1 MGVVKGAISIKDN
14 MSAVLRSV
22 RQEQSAFRRDVQ
34 RTRRELESTWDRR
47 RTARLDA
54 TAANRA
60 AQQLQRRLQP
70 LRKKIVTAV
79 AIKDMATEKLKSVTN
94 KVKAVGKMVATPIV
108 KLKDGVTAGLSKIS
122 SKLKSL
128 AKAAI
133 PITVAATVTTAALGG
148 VVSSGMQLEN
158 QQVSMKHFIG
168 ATNKGLDDA
177 GVQKIADEFTQQ
189 LRENANATP
198 FETGEV
204 IAAGSRAV
212 SIANGDTKEAMS
224 LVQLAE
230 DMAAASG
237 GTKTISDAIEALAD
251 AKMGETE
258 RLKEFGFKVS
268 AEEFE
273 QKGFQGVSNDLQ
285 SFFGGAAE
293 KLATT
298 GSGLI
303 STIKGKL
310 KSNIADMGLKIVDKL
325 KPALSGIIT
334 LIDTAAPAFEA
345 FGTGLAE
352 KIGSGI
358 EAITAFIP
366 KLTSGFKAIQP
377 TLSSFGAS
385 MMGTLQQVSAAV
397 MPAVSSIMQTVQT
410 VLPAILPVIQ
420 TVVNT
425 IGQVISAAAP
435 VIAGLVQG
443 IGTVISTLAPVFQ
456 VIFDGIGQKVG
467 SVLSFIGSKMG
478 WIQEIIGTVMPVV
491 ADILT
496 TAWSVISPIID
507 IAISVFKVLFN
518 VVQTVFNGIASVIS
532 SVWDKIK
539 PVVEGIGNGLSW
551 IADKVGG
558 LFGFGGG
565 GGGETGS
572 NAEGTNNWRGG
583 PTWVGEQGPELIDLP
598 RGTRILPNKESV
610 QLASSLQRM
619 RETASQ
625 NANPA
630 PASAPIRL
638 DGYSSSI
645 EKEGVRLTSSLQRMR
660 AATAAQNAPSPV
672 PANAPIRRGGGSSP
686 VSSVIQL
693 TLAKLADTIVVREE
707 ADIDKIGEK
716 VAKEVVLAVKNMVPV
731 PA

>member
-1 MGVVKGAISIKDN
+1 
-14 MSAVLRSV
+14 
-22 RQEQSAFRRDVQ
+22 
-34 RTRRELESTWDRR
+34 
-47 RTARLDA
+47 
-54 TAANRA
+54 
-60 AQQLQRRLQP
+60 
-70 LRKKIVTAV
+70 
-79 AIKDMATEKLKSVTN
+79 
-94 KVKAVGKMVATPIV
+94 
-108 KLKDGVTAGLSKIS
+108 
-122 SKLKSL
+122 
-128 AKAAI
+128 
-133 PITVAATVTTAALGG
+133 
-148 VVSSGMQLEN
+148 
-158 QQVSMKHFIG
+158 
-168 ATNKGLDDA
+168 
-177 GVQKIADEFTQQ
+177 
-189 LRENANATP
+189 
-198 FETGEV
+198 
-204 IAAGSRAV
+204 
-212 SIANGDTKEAMS
+212 
-224 LVQLAE
+224 
-230 DMAAASG
+230 
-237 GTKTISDAIEALAD
+237 
-251 AKMGETE
+251 
-258 RLKEFGFKVS
+258 
-268 AEEFE
+268 
-273 QKGFQGVSNDLQ
+273 
-285 SFFGGAAE
+285 
-293 KLATT
+293 
-298 GSGLI
+298 
-303 STIKGKL
+303 
-310 KSNIADMGLKIVDKL
+310 MGLKIVDKL

-583 PTWVGEQGPELIDLP
+583 PTWVGERGPELIDLP

-619 RETASQ
+619 R
-625 NANPA
+625 
-630 PASAPIRL
+630 
-638 DGYSSSI
+638 
-645 EKEGVRLTSSLQRMR
+645 
-660 AATAAQNAPSPV
+660 AATAAQNAPLLSRPTR
-672 PANAPIRRGGGSSP
+672 PSAGA
-686 VSSVIQL
+686 
-693 TLAKLADTIVVREE
+693 
-707 ADIDKIGEK
+707 ADILLFPRSSSLPWQSWPTPSWCGRRPTSTRSARRSPRKWCW
-716 VAKEVVLAVKNMVPV
+716 P
-731 PA
+731 